1 MTYILS
7 QKLNCPKCNSED
19 IVYAEDVT
27 HYYTV
32 YGVSGAKQVLVCNE
46 ETIGNGFNEQF
57 ICNKCFNTWSVD
69 QPLAFTFY
77 NQIEEDFDE

>member
-1 MTYILS
+1 MTDE
-7 QKLNCPKCNSED
+7 KL
-19 IVYAEDVT
+19 IVAVAK
-27 HYYTV
+27 V
-32 YGVSGAKQVLVCNE
+32 WSGANQVLVCNE

-77 NQIEEDFDE
+77 NQIEEDFDK